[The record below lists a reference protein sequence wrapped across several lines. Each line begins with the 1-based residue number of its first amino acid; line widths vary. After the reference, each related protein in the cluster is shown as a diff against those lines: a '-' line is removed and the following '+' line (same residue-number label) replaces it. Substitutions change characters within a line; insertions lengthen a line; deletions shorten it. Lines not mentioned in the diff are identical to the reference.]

1 MQKSDAGN
9 TASYWEASERLLDR
23 PASLANRAEKY
34 DVCIVGAGIAG
45 LTTAYL
51 LSKAGKK
58 VVVVDDGL
66 IGGGESSRTTA
77 HLSNAIDDRIYRIEE
92 WHGKDNAKLAVESHS
107 KAIDTIEQIINDE
120 RIDCDFSRLNGYL
133 IDSEKGSDDLE
144 KEFEATRRCGPADV
158 EWVDRLPWGTVNDK
172 RCLIFPRQ
180 GQFHILKY
188 LAGLV
193 TAIESYGGLLASH
206 KHVVDWKGGDSPQV
220 TTEDDVTVSANSLV
234 LATNYP
240 LMSKMFAKLP
250 AYRTYAIAVEIQ
262 KASLGKILVWDTEDP
277 YHYVRVQEGENHDLL
292 IVGGEDHRT
301 GQEND
306 GETRFANLKTWT
318 DERFPDAGEIK
329 FKWSG
334 QFLETHDGL
343 AFLGRFSD
351 SEPNVYLIT
360 GDSGMG
366 MTHGTIGA
374 IIASDQILGREN
386 PWAKIYNPSRLATQS
401 VKQAVPEMI
410 DSTVPYAD
418 WVTPGDISSE
428 ADLKKGEGA
437 VMRDG
442 MSRIAIYRDENGEIH
457 RLNAKCTH
465 MGCVVRFNSLEKT
478 WDCPCHGSRF
488 SHQGVPI
495 NSPAIS
501 PLSKLEPEN

>member
-1 MQKSDAGN
+1 MRKSDAGH
-9 TASYWEASERLLDR
+9 TTSCWEASEKLIDR
-23 PASLANRAEKY
+23 RSGLANKTEEY

-51 LSKAGKK
+51 LSKAKKK
-58 VVVVDDGL
+58 VIVVDDGL
-66 IGGGESSRTTA
+66 IGGGETSRTTA

-92 WHGKDNAKLAVESHS
+92 WHGKENAKLAVESHT
-107 KAIDTIEQIINDE
+107 KAINKIEDIVNSE
-120 RIDCDFSRLNGYL
+120 KIDCDFTRLDGYL
-133 IDSEKGSDDLE
+133 VDSPEGTDDLE
-144 KEFEATRRCGPADV
+144 KEFEATQRCGPAGV
-158 EWVDRLPWGTVNDK
+158 EWVDNLHLEGFDSGK
-172 RCLIFPRQ
+172 CLRFPHQ
-180 GQFHILKY
+180 GQFHVLKY

-193 TAIESYGGLLASH
+193 RAIESYGGTLVSH
-206 KHVVDWKGGDSPQV
+206 KRVVGWEGGANPKI
-220 TTEDDVTVSANSLV
+220 TTEDDVIASANSLV

-250 AYRTYAIAVEIQ
+250 AYRTYAIAAELP
-262 KASLGKILVWDTEDP
+262 KKRLEKILIWDTEDP
-277 YHYVRVQEGENHDLL
+277 YHYVRTQEDSGHDLL

-306 GETRFANLKTWT
+306 GETRFANLKRWT
-318 DERFPDAGEIK
+318 EERFPNAGGIK
-329 FKWSG
+329 YEWSG

-366 MTHGTIGA
+366 MTHGTVGA
-374 IIASDQILGREN
+374 MIASDQILGREN
-386 PWAKIYNPSRLATQS
+386 VWANVYDPSRLTTQS
-401 VKQAVPEMI
+401 LKEAVPEII
-410 DSTVPYAD
+410 DSTVPYTD

-442 MSRIAIYRDENGEIH
+442 VSRIAVYRDENGEVH

-465 MGCVVRFNSLEKT
+465 LGCVVRFNSLEKT

-488 SHQGVPI
+488 ALDGNPI
-495 NSPAIS
+495 NSPAIT
-501 PLSKLEPEN
+501 PLSKAEN